1 LLFLSFSAARLP
13 SLTGEGER
21 ALLGDSARLSAESCT
36 TAAACTLA
44 QTVVTSYT
52 AKQHVNVIAQS
63 RQMQKDSMIAALTN
77 EEKRVLIGDRACPA
91 HAPAAAACTLALTRA
106 CLVLHTR
113 ITEVRYSRGRG
124 PSRGP
129 SRGANEECMLL
140 C

>member
-1 LLFLSFSAARLP
+1 
-13 SLTGEGER
+13 
-21 ALLGDSARLSAESCT
+21 
-36 TAAACTLA
+36 
-44 QTVVTSYT
+44 
-52 AKQHVNVIAQS
+52 
-63 RQMQKDSMIAALTN
+63 MQKDSMIAALTN